1 MEQQRDYSQN
11 RGNSSTQAAPQR
23 MEQQRGNSSREA
35 APQRMEQQR
44 GNSSS
49 RNENRRS

>member
-1 MEQQRDYSQN
+1 
-11 RGNSSTQAAPQR
+11 

-49 RNENRRS
+49 RNDNRRS